1 MTKDE
6 EVMADVR
13 KRCQTLVDKWSKFI
27 MDKYANKERSNRTP
41 QKARRERADEREDID
56 PDGEEYR
63 YARIPRPMSFDITV
77 RPKSDYRTSDAR
89 KSGKGDEPS
98 RFKKLNNVLSS
109 GRAGGRA
116 PPKVLQG

>member
-1 MTKDE
+1 MTKDD

-41 QKARRERADEREDID
+41 QKARRERADEREDVD

-63 YARIPRPMSFDITV
+63 YARVPRPMSFDITV
-77 RPKSDYRTSDAR
+77 RPKSDFRTSEAR

-98 RFKKLNNVLSS
+98 RFKKLNTVLAS